1 MHAAV
6 THFDYFVF
14 AVVVAITPINLGA
27 CSTSTRRSVKAVT
40 NSCCSWNHI
49 VYLASMMTVTAL
61 CLVVVLPANK
71 ELIHVNFASLVL
83 NNDMFENV
91 NPYDVL

>member
-27 CSTSTRRSVKAVT
+27 CSTSTSRSVKAVT
-40 NSCCSWNHI
+40 NSCCTWNHI

-61 CLVVVLPANK
+61 CLVVNLPDIICIIPAS
-71 ELIHVNFASLVL
+71 EILLILRRWF
-83 NNDMFENV
+83 
-91 NPYDVL
+91 